1 MKHTHKNM
9 APSAPQL
16 DGTFTVDV
24 EDYFH
29 VSAFAS
35 VIRPENWDHYACRVE
50 QSTRTILELAAK
62 HSTRGTFFILG
73 WVADRYP
80 QLVRE
85 IQSAGHEIGCH
96 SYWHQLIYE
105 LGPQRF
111 RSDLI
116 KARDCLQWITGSP
129 VKLHRAPSFSITEK
143 SLWAL
148 DILIEEGFQIDSSIY
163 PVHHDRYGIP
173 GSPTSPHIIATR
185 VGQIHEFPG
194 MTCNVAGMTVPVGG
208 GGYLRLFP
216 WAVTSRLLHQIRK
229 QQRPLNVYLHPWEV
243 DVDQPRIAASLRS
256 RFRHY
261 QNLKTMAPKLSK
273 MLTEFRLG
281 AMTDVLIKPWSGHND
296 VVVDRTGM
304 SSDMMVASN

>member
-1 MKHTHKNM
+1 MTSST
-9 APSAPQL
+9 AQL

-35 VIRPENWDHYACRVE
+35 IIRPENWDHYVCRIE

-80 QLVRE
+80 HLVRE

-96 SYWHQLIYE
+96 SYWHQLIYD
-105 LGPQRF
+105 LGPTRF
-111 RSDLI
+111 RSDLV
-116 KARDCLQWITGSP
+116 KARDTLQWTTGSP
-129 VKLHRAPSFSITEK
+129 VRLHRAPSFSITEK

-173 GSPTSPHIIATR
+173 GSPTAPHIISTR
-185 VGQIHEFPG
+185 AGQIHEFPG
-194 MTCNVAGMTVPVGG
+194 MTCKVAGLTIPVGG

-216 WAVTSRLLHQIRK
+216 WAVTARLLRQIRNDH
-229 QQRPLNVYLHPWEV
+229 RPLNVYLHPWEV
-243 DVDQPRIAASLRS
+243 DVDQPRIAASLKS

-261 QNLKTMAPKLSK
+261 QNLKTMAPKLSR

-281 AMTDVLIKPWSGHND
+281 TMTDILIKSRNEPRDTIANS
-296 VVVDRTGM
+296 VERSTVTASI
-304 SSDMMVASN
+304 SS